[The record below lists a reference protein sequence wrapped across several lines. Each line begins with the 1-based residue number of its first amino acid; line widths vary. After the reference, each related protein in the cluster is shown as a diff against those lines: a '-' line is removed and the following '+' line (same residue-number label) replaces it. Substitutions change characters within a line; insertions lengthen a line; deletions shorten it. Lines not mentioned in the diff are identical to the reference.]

1 MFEIIM
7 NVSMNKQL
15 LPSVKSTRQRY
26 ESDLNAKWKL
36 DQNINLKENND
47 KEVQSFNEKIG
58 LIKGKIQLKKV
69 VW

>member
-1 MFEIIM
+1 M

-15 LPSVKSTRQRY
+15 LTSVKSTRQRY
-26 ESDLNAKWKL
+26 ESDLNAKRKL
-36 DQNINLKENND
+36 DQNIHLKENND

-58 LIKGKIQLKKV
+58 LIKGKIRLKKV

>member
-1 MFEIIM
+1 M
-7 NVSMNKQL
+7 
-15 LPSVKSTRQRY
+15 KSTKQRY
-26 ESDLNAKWKL
+26 ESDLNAKRKL
-36 DQNINLKENND
+36 DQNIHLKENND

>member
-1 MFEIIM
+1 M

-15 LPSVKSTRQRY
+15 LTSVKSTRQRY
-26 ESDLNAKWKL
+26 ESDLNAKRKL
-36 DQNINLKENND
+36 DQNIHLKENND

>member
-1 MFEIIM
+1 M

-15 LPSVKSTRQRY
+15 LPSVKSTKQRY
-26 ESDLNAKWKL
+26 ESDLNAERKL
-36 DQNINLKENND
+36 DQNIHLKENND

-58 LIKGKIQLKKV
+58 SIKGKIQLKKV